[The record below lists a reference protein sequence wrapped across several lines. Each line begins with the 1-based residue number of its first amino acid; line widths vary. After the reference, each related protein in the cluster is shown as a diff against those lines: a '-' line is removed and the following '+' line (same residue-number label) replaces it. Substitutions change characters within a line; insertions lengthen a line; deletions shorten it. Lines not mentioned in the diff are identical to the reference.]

1 MLIGYVI
8 YGGLCMADKF
18 SFDIVSEVNMME
30 VDNAV
35 NQARKE
41 LANRFD
47 FKDSKSSIE
56 LNKNEKKIILIA
68 DNEYKM
74 KALKDIL
81 EGRFAKRSVSI
92 KSLDYKAQENAFEGC
107 IRQTAEIISGLSP
120 DRTKELSKLIRD
132 SKMKVQAQI
141 DGAKI
146 KIISSKKDDLQLVIA
161 YLKQISFPLPLQFTN
176 YR

>member
-1 MLIGYVI
+1 
-8 YGGLCMADKF
+8 MADKF

-56 LNKNEKKIILIA
+56 LNKNEKKITLIA

-81 EGRFAKRSVSI
+81 EGRFAKRGISI
-92 KSLDYKAQENAFEGC
+92 KSLDYKAQENAFEGY

-141 DGAKI
+141 DGAKV
-146 KIISSKKDDLQLVIA
+146 KVISSKKDDLQFVIA
-161 YLKQISFPLPLQFTN
+161 YLKQLSFPLPLQFTN

>member
-1 MLIGYVI
+1 MV
-8 YGGLCMADKF
+8 DKF
-18 SFDIVSEVNMME
+18 SFDIVSEANMME

-56 LNKNEKKIILIA
+56 LNKNDKKIILIA

-81 EGRFAKRSVSI
+81 EERFAKRGVSI
-92 KSLDYKAQENAFEGC
+92 KSLDYKVHENAFEGY
-107 IRQTAEIISGLSP
+107 IRQTAEIISGIPSS
-120 DRTKELSKLIRD
+120 RAKELSKLIRD
-132 SKMKVQAQI
+132 SKIKVQIQI

-146 KIISSKKDDLQLVIA
+146 KVSSSKKDDLQLIIA
-161 YLKQISFPLPLQFTN
+161 YLKQLSFPLPLQFTN

>member
-1 MLIGYVI
+1 
-8 YGGLCMADKF
+8 MADNF
-18 SFDIVSEVNMME
+18 SFDIISEVNMME
-30 VDNAV
+30 VENAV

-56 LNKNEKKIILIA
+56 LNKNDKKITLVA

-81 EGRFAKRSVSI
+81 EERFAKRGVSI
-92 KSLDYKAQENAFEGC
+92 KSLDYKAQENAFEGY
-107 IRQTAEIISGLSP
+107 IRQIAEIISGLSSN
-120 DRTKELSKLIRD
+120 RAKELLKLIKD
-132 SKMKVQAQI
+132 SKIKVQIQI

-146 KIISSKKDDLQLVIA
+146 KVSSSKKDNLQLVIA
-161 YLKQISFPLPLQFTN
+161 YLKQLSFPLPLQFAN